1 MKSLFHE
8 RNPGGGM
15 TRRVILML
23 AFTAVV
29 LLGTAEPVLAQQPS
43 PASQGVRTET
53 VLRPGDVLNI
63 RVWPSAELS
72 GEFAIEDTGY
82 VHLPLL
88 GAVRAVGV
96 PIDRLREELRQ
107 GYAETMRNP
116 VVTVTPMFRV
126 TVTGEVQRPGIQV
139 VTPVNTLF
147 DVIGMAGG
155 FRGGADTENLRI
167 VRPGQV
173 IDFDALR
180 AMETGE
186 GMDVIQLR
194 SGDHI
199 VVPPLR
205 PSRLTV
211 RNAFEAVRTISTLIL
226 LWDRVF
232 R

>member
-1 MKSLFHE
+1 
-8 RNPGGGM
+8 M
-15 TRRVILML
+15 TRRMILML
-23 AFTAVV
+23 ALATAV
-29 LLGTAEPVLAQQPS
+29 LLGVSEPVPAQQPTS
-43 PASQGVRTET
+43 AAQGARSET
-53 VLRPGDVLNI
+53 VLRPGDVLDI

-72 GEFAIEDTGY
+72 GEFSIEDTGLI
-82 VHLPLL
+82 HLPLL

-96 PIDRLREELRQ
+96 PIDQLREELRR

-126 TVTGEVQRPGIQV
+126 TITGEVQRPGIQV
-139 VTPVNTLF
+139 VTPNSTLF

-155 FRGGADTENLRI
+155 FRATADTENLRV

-173 IDFDALR
+173 VDYDALR

-186 GMDVIQLR
+186 GMDVIRLR

-199 VVPPLR
+199 IVPGLR

>member
-1 MKSLFHE
+1 
-8 RNPGGGM
+8 M
-15 TRRVILML
+15 TRRMILML
-23 AFTAVV
+23 AFTTAF
-29 LLGTAEPVLAQQPS
+29 LLGMSEAVLAQQPS
-43 PASQGVRTET
+43 TAGQGVRTET

-72 GEFAIEDTGY
+72 GEFAIEDTGL

-96 PIDRLREELRQ
+96 PIDQLREELRRR
-107 GYAETMRNP
+107 YSETMQNP

-186 GMDVIQLR
+186 RMDVIQLR

-199 VVPPLR
+199 IVPGLR
-205 PSRLTV
+205 EPRLTWN
-211 RNAFEAVRTISTLIL
+211 NAFTAVRTISTLIL
-226 LWDRVF
+226 LWDRVL